1 MKKKFLKS
9 KVKNYRMTKS
19 GILNDSE
26 SSILSLEGIELYDLN
41 KQNDKKVVDCYD
53 KLVELISELR
63 EIEKPRIYELI
74 Q

>member
-1 MKKKFLKS
+1 
-9 KVKNYRMTKS
+9 MTKS